1 MFQMVVMHLEGRT
14 SSSIPS
20 NMTGVYFALAK
31 TQDGIFIY
39 DRATVSF
46 TEEHTNM
53 S

>member
-1 MFQMVVMHLEGRT
+1 MFQIVVLEGRT
-14 SSSIPS
+14 REKLPCKI
-20 NMTGVYFALAK
+20 TGVYFLVAK
-31 TQDGIFIY
+31 AQDWMLIY